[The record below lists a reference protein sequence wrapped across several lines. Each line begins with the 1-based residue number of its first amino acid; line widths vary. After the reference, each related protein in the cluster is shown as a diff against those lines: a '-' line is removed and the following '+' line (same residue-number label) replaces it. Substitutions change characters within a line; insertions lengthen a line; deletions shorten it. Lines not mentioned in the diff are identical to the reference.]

1 MDSVM
6 IIISK
11 DIPNN
16 NDTLKIID
24 SIMERLVT
32 KSQFFLFNVYCGGP
46 DSIGW
51 KYAELRGLPH
61 IIVTDRYSADFY
73 VILTS
78 KQNKNNLYAFAH
90 YIKTLGK
97 HGTLQQLGD

>member
-1 MDSVM
+1 MYSVM
-6 IIISK
+6 IIVSK
-11 DIPNN
+11 DILN
-16 NDTLKIID
+16 NDNTLTIVD
-24 SIMERLVT
+24 NIMEKFVT
-32 KSQFFLFNVYCGGP
+32 KSQFFLFNVYCGSP